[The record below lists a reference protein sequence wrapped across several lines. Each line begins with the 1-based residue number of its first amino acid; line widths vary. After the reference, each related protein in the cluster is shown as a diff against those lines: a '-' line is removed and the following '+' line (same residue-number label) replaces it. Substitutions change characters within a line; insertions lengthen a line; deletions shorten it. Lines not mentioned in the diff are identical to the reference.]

1 MEKINLDKKSLRK
14 FGITMGIAFLVIT
27 LLMLIRHRHS
37 VIPTSIISALF
48 FVVSLTMP
56 GVLKPVYIF
65 WMKLAFILGWV
76 NTRLILMIIFYILFT
91 PAGLIMRLFR
101 VDLLDRKIDRSKNS
115 YWKKR
120 EKKVFNPADYER
132 LF

>member
-37 VIPTSIISALF
+37 FVPASIISALF
-48 FVVSLTMP
+48 FFFAFLLP
-56 GVLKPVYIF
+56 LALKPLYIF
-65 WMKLAFILGWV
+65 WMKLALVLGWI
-76 NTRLILMIIFYILFT
+76 NTRIILIIIFYLLFT
-91 PAGLIMRLFR
+91 PVGLIMRLFR
-101 VDLLDRKIDRSKNS
+101 ADLLDRKIDRNRDS

-120 EKKVFNPADYER
+120 EKKVFNPTDYER

>member
-27 LLMLIRHRHS
+27 LLIFIRHRHS
-37 VIPTSIISALF
+37 VVPTSIVSVLLF
-48 FVVSLTMP
+48 IFAFLFP
-56 GVLKPVYIF
+56 LILKPVYIF
-65 WMKLAFILGWV
+65 WMKLAFVLGWI
-76 NTRLILMIIFYILFT
+76 NTRLILIVIFYILFT
-91 PAGLIMRLFR
+91 PVGLIMRLLR
-101 VDLLDRKIDRSKNS
+101 VDLLDRKIEKNKDS

-120 EKKVFNPADYER
+120 EKKIYNPSDYER

>member
-48 FVVSLTMP
+48 FVASLIIP
-56 GVLKPVYIF
+56 GVLKPAYIL
-65 WMKLAFILGWV
+65 WMKLAFVLGWV

-101 VDLLDRKIDRSKNS
+101 VDLLDRKIDKSKDS

-120 EKKVFNPADYER
+120 EKKVFNPSDYER

>member
-1 MEKINLDKKSLRK
+1 MEKLNIDFRNLKK

-48 FVVSLTMP
+48 FVVSLTIP

-65 WMKLAFILGWV
+65 WMKLAFVLGWI
-76 NTRLILMIIFYILFT
+76 NTRLILIIIFYVLFT
-91 PAGLIMRLFR
+91 PVGLIMRLFR
-101 VDLLDRKIDRSKNS
+101 ADLLDRKIDRNRDS

-120 EKKVFNPADYER
+120 EKKVFNPTDYER

>member
-1 MEKINLDKKSLRK
+1 MEKLNLDIRNLKK

-48 FVVSLTMP
+48 FLSAFLLP
-56 GVLKPVYIF
+56 LALKPVYIF
-65 WMKLAFILGWV
+65 WMKLVFVLGWI

-101 VDLLDRKIDRSKNS
+101 VDLLDRKIDKSKDS

-120 EKKVFNPADYER
+120 EKKVFNPSDYER

>member
-27 LLMLIRHRHS
+27 LLIFIRHRHS
-37 VIPTSIISALF
+37 VVPASIISALF
-48 FVVSLTMP
+48 FLSAFLLP
-56 GVLKPVYIF
+56 LALKPVYIF
-65 WMKLAFILGWV
+65 WMKLAFVLGWI
-76 NTRLILMIIFYILFT
+76 NTRLILIIIFYVLFT
-91 PAGLIMRLFR
+91 PLGLIMRLFR
-101 VDLLDRKIDRSKNS
+101 ADLLDRKIDRNRDS